1 MAASREFLERQQ
13 REKQENVSTSSA
25 ISNNDLNIQ
34 QLHNDLLSDNATIA
48 SSSANSDESIGD
60 QQNNNSY
67 LNDGNEDIEGIVLNG
82 GENTDFANI
91 RNGNNGEATDKVRKI
106 FFISFLFHMTS
117 T

>member
-60 QQNNNSY
+60 QQNNDSY
-67 LNDGNEDIEGIVLNG
+67 LNDGNEDIEGIGLAG

-91 RNGNNGEATDKVRKI
+91 RNLNGNNGETTDKVKKY
-106 FFISFLFHMTS
+106 FLFLFYI
-117 T
+117 